1 MEQILTLLL
10 GILLGG
16 IMVYVYM
23 RKKGIDLKELLTDN
37 MVKNRLLKE
46 EINKSSKPKKKWNGP
61 KKRYYGKKNKAGK
74 KES

>member
-1 MEQILTLLL
+1 MEQILILLL

-16 IMVYVYM
+16 IIVYVYM
-23 RKKGIDLKELLTDN
+23 RKKGIDLTELLTDN

-46 EINKSSKPKKKWNGP
+46 EINKSSKTKKKWNGS
-61 KKRYYGKKNKAGK
+61 KKRYYGKKNKAGS